1 MKRAILSLYIL
12 CLIIFSGYSQTV
24 SQAHQAIE
32 TVIEKGTFVEEITPE
47 NIKSF
52 PIGIHKTVGN
62 IPVTLAV
69 NNVVFDESYTEI
81 DVFVK
86 MELPEQVTLFFGAE
100 KLKFSYEGDF
110 IGNARLA
117 LLEDVNFPA
126 FSDNSLSIT
135 LKGGNDK
142 LVSKDISYVNITC
155 SGVEDFGLAVD
166 LIFSEQFLKPVD
178 SNGDIIVGEKLVTSF
193 KTQVADFED
202 IIVGVNLPA
211 FAVNGLDGYSFACE
225 NMVFDF
231 SQIRNDA
238 TVSYPTNY
246 AENYIGNTD
255 HNLWKGFYAEKI
267 SVTVPACFKEK
278 DNNKKLSFSA
288 NHLIIDEFGL
298 SGLFTASGPLLSYE
312 KGTASGWDFSVESFS
327 LELEANALKSS
338 SFTGNIGLPIGE
350 TGVNKLGYTGFFD
363 VYNNYYLSVDVE
375 NDLDFNV
382 LSATASIKKE
392 SYVKLQVL
400 DGQFRPEALLH
411 GNLNFNVS
419 SKSNTTP
426 KDTTDSAIKM
436 NGIEFQ
442 SMKLQ
447 TVVPYFSA
455 EYFGY
460 KGSAA
465 ISGIPISISELGLSS
480 TNTNLDFTCGVGI
493 VLGNIVSAETNL
505 TIRGNNEFIDNRLK
519 WKYDKFIL
527 NYLSVDA
534 TIAEVFSLKGQVN
547 MYDNDPTYGN
557 GFGGEL
563 YLGFHKVLEG
573 LNINARASFGKKD
586 DFEYWMTDARVEF
599 PGGIPCGPI
608 TLNGFSG
615 GASSKMKRLAANDG
629 TLTDT
634 YIPDK
639 NYGFGLKAG
648 VIASF
653 ASEDLVKA
661 EVIFEILFNKH
672 GGLNLIA
679 LYGNADFLKSVKT
692 DKLGKLGT
700 LKEKASGLM
709 DNITKIE
716 EDITKGNSKLL
727 ENLSSDKVRNP
738 QKTCSKLA
746 ESDEA
751 VIGMKANI
759 VMQYDFTNDSF
770 HAQLEMAVN
779 VADILYGS
787 GPNYS
792 AGKAVLHIDAK
803 EWYLHVG
810 TPSNPIA
817 LALGIENLASV
828 NASAYFMAGHN
839 IPNAPNPPRQ
849 VADILGTD
857 LASLDYMRDFN
868 ALNSGKGMAFG
879 SQLNIDTGDL
889 YFLIVYARFQAG
901 VGFDLM
907 LKDYEEAQCRGR
919 SGAVGINGW
928 YANGQSYAYLAG
940 ELGVGINL
948 FFIQTKVPIISGG
961 TATILQGMLPN
972 PTWLQGQLAVNFD
985 LLGGLVKGNI
995 GFKFELGEKCDL
1007 LRPGQSPLDS
1017 DVIADLQ
1024 PNNSSSVDVFVVPQV
1039 AFNIPIGKSFSF
1051 KQDKET
1057 IPMRIA
1063 LKNLT
1068 LTDAENK
1075 TVQGTLKWSDE
1086 KDKVSYYT
1094 EDVLMP
1100 QTTYT
1105 FNVTVSFEEFKEG
1118 KWNIVKTSGK
1128 ESTENRSLT
1137 FTTGDAPRS
1146 IPLHNINYM
1155 YPIKDQQCF
1164 YRSESS
1170 DGFVKLKQ
1178 GQDYLFVDTCK
1189 YVVEFIDK
1197 SNNKIVQ
1204 SSLTYNKGENI
1215 LQFSF
1220 PNGLRNKTDYNI
1232 SFKAIVS
1239 KEDNIIKA
1247 ANYRSISDIK
1257 VKENKADELSNEGDI
1272 IILSYDFRSS
1282 KYNKFSEKLDA
1293 INLEKPWYEKINST
1307 VYALGYS
1314 MINISEPF
1322 DIVEVIGN
1330 EYTDNNPV
1338 VTLVATGADDYYKSK
1353 ISPLYN
1359 QSFIS
1364 LNGARNDNF
1373 GRPPFKAILTNKYYV
1388 DDLQNGIYNY
1398 DRDVFPWLYE
1408 THVYY
1413 LKDWNYA
1420 RAKLIDK
1427 QCSGKI
1433 LTTQEQVLRGHF
1445 PLLPKGKYPVA
1456 VNYVLPN
1463 GKVSSSTT
1471 FYFKN
1476 EF

>member
-1 MKRAILSLYIL
+1 
-12 CLIIFSGYSQTV
+12 
-24 SQAHQAIE
+24 
-32 TVIEKGTFVEEITPE
+32 
-47 NIKSF
+47 
-52 PIGIHKTVGN
+52 
-62 IPVTLAV
+62 
-69 NNVVFDESYTEI
+69 
-81 DVFVK
+81 
-86 MELPEQVTLFFGAE
+86 
-100 KLKFSYEGDF
+100 
-110 IGNARLA
+110 
-117 LLEDVNFPA
+117 
-126 FSDNSLSIT
+126 
-135 LKGGNDK
+135 
-142 LVSKDISYVNITC
+142 
-155 SGVEDFGLAVD
+155 
-166 LIFSEQFLKPVD
+166 
-178 SNGDIIVGEKLVTSF
+178 
-193 KTQVADFED
+193 
-202 IIVGVNLPA
+202 
-211 FAVNGLDGYSFACE
+211 
-225 NMVFDF
+225 
-231 SQIRNDA
+231 
-238 TVSYPTNY
+238 
-246 AENYIGNTD
+246 
-255 HNLWKGFYAEKI
+255 
-267 SVTVPACFKEK
+267 
-278 DNNKKLSFSA
+278 
-288 NHLIIDEFGL
+288 
-298 SGLFTASGPLLSYE
+298 
-312 KGTASGWDFSVESFS
+312 
-327 LELEANALKSS
+327 
-338 SFTGNIGLPIGE
+338 
-350 TGVNKLGYTGFFD
+350 
-363 VYNNYYLSVDVE
+363 
-375 NDLDFNV
+375 
-382 LSATASIKKE
+382 
-392 SYVKLQVL
+392 
-400 DGQFRPEALLH
+400 
-411 GNLNFNVS
+411 
-419 SKSNTTP
+419 
-426 KDTTDSAIKM
+426 
-436 NGIEFQ
+436 
-442 SMKLQ
+442 
-447 TVVPYFSA
+447 
-455 EYFGY
+455 
-460 KGSAA
+460 
-465 ISGIPISISELGLSS
+465 
-480 TNTNLDFTCGVGI
+480 
-493 VLGNIVSAETNL
+493 
-505 TIRGNNEFIDNRLK
+505 
-519 WKYDKFIL
+519 
-527 NYLSVDA
+527 
-534 TIAEVFSLKGQVN
+534 
-547 MYDNDPTYGN
+547 
-557 GFGGEL
+557 
-563 YLGFHKVLEG
+563 
-573 LNINARASFGKKD
+573 
-586 DFEYWMTDARVEF
+586 
-599 PGGIPCGPI
+599 
-608 TLNGFSG
+608 
-615 GASSKMKRLAANDG
+615 
-629 TLTDT
+629 
-634 YIPDK
+634 
-639 NYGFGLKAG
+639 
-648 VIASF
+648 
-653 ASEDLVKA
+653 
-661 EVIFEILFNKH
+661 
-672 GGLNLIA
+672 
-679 LYGNADFLKSVKT
+679 
-692 DKLGKLGT
+692 
-700 LKEKASGLM
+700 
-709 DNITKIE
+709 
-716 EDITKGNSKLL
+716 
-727 ENLSSDKVRNP
+727 
-738 QKTCSKLA
+738 
-746 ESDEA
+746 
-751 VIGMKANI
+751 
-759 VMQYDFTNDSF
+759 
-770 HAQLEMAVN
+770 
-779 VADILYGS
+779 
-787 GPNYS
+787 
-792 AGKAVLHIDAK
+792 
-803 EWYLHVG
+803 
-810 TPSNPIA
+810 
-817 LALGIENLASV
+817 
-828 NASAYFMAGHN
+828 
-839 IPNAPNPPRQ
+839 
-849 VADILGTD
+849 
-857 LASLDYMRDFN
+857 
-868 ALNSGKGMAFG
+868 
-879 SQLNIDTGDL
+879 
-889 YFLIVYARFQAG
+889 
-901 VGFDLM
+901 
-907 LKDYEEAQCRGR
+907 
-919 SGAVGINGW
+919 
-928 YANGQSYAYLAG
+928 
-940 ELGVGINL
+940 
-948 FFIQTKVPIISGG
+948 
-961 TATILQGMLPN
+961 MLPN

-1204 SSLTYNKGENI
+1204 SSLTYNKGENT

-1433 LTTQEQVLRGHF
+1433 LTIQEQVLRGHF
-1445 PLLPKGKYPVA
+1445 PLLPKGKYPIA

>member
-436 NGIEFQ
+436 SGIEFQ
-442 SMKLQ
+442 SMKIQ

-460 KGSAA
+460 KGSAS
-465 ISGIPISISELGLSS
+465 ITGIPISITELGISS
-480 TNTNLDFTCGVGI
+480 TETNLDFTCGVGI
-493 VLGNIVSAETNL
+493 VLSNIVSAETNL
-505 TIRGNNEFIDNRLK
+505 TIRGNNELIDNRLK
-519 WKYDKFIL
+519 WTYDKFIL

-534 TIAEVFSLKGQVN
+534 TIAEVFSLKGQIN

-563 YLGFHKVLEG
+563 YLGFNKVLEG

-586 DFEYWMTDARVEF
+586 DFEYWMADARAEF

-615 GASSKMKRLAANDG
+615 GASSKMKRLASNNG
-629 TLTDT
+629 TLTDS

-661 EVIFEILFNKH
+661 EVTFEILFNRY

-679 LYGNADFLKSVKT
+679 LYGNASFLQNMSA
-692 DKLGKLGT
+692 GKLGE
-700 LKEKASGLM
+700 LSEKAGALLEKV
-709 DNITKIE
+709 TAKE
-716 EDITKGNSKLL
+716 QEITKGNAKLL
-727 ENLSSDKVRNP
+727 ERLGEQKAKNP
-738 QKTCSKLA
+738 QKACSDLIVA
-746 ESDEA
+746 EEKID
-751 VIGMKANI
+751 GMKANI
-759 VMQYDFTNDSF
+759 VMQYDFTNNSL
-770 HAQLEMAVN
+770 HAQLDMAVN
-779 VADILYGS
+779 VVQIIYGT

-792 AGKAVLHIDAK
+792 AGKAVLHIAPQ
-803 EWYLHVG
+803 EWFLHVG

-817 LALGIENLASV
+817 LAIGIENLISV

-839 IPNAPNPPRQ
+839 IPNAPNPPKQ

-879 SQLNIDTGDL
+879 TQFSLDTGDL

-901 VGFDLM
+901 IGFDLM
-907 LKDYEEAQCRGR
+907 LKDYEESQCRGR

-928 YANGQSYAYLAG
+928 YANGQTYAYLAG

-948 FFIQTKVPIISGG
+948 FFINTKIPIIKGG

-972 PTWLQGQLAVNFD
+972 PTWLHGQLGIHFD

-995 GFKFELGEKCDL
+995 GFKFEIGEKCNL

-1075 TVQGTLKWSDE
+1075 TVPGTLKWNDE

-1094 EDVLMP
+1094 EDVLLP

-1197 SNNKIVQ
+1197 SNNKVVQ
-1204 SSLTYNKGENI
+1204 SNLTYNIGENV
-1215 LQFSF
+1215 LYFSI

-1239 KEDNIIKA
+1239 KDDDIIKT

-1314 MINISEPF
+1314 MTNISEPF

-1338 VTLVATGADDYYKSK
+1338 VTLVATGTDDYYKNK
-1353 ISPLYN
+1353 INPLYN
-1359 QSFIS
+1359 QSSIS
-1364 LNGARNDNF
+1364 LIGVRNDKF
-1373 GRPPFKAILTNKYYV
+1373 GRPPFDAILTNNYYV
-1388 DDLQNGIYNY
+1388 DDLKNGIYNY

-1408 THVYY
+1408 AHVYY
-1413 LKDWNYA
+1413 LKDWNYV

-1456 VNYVLPN
+1456 INYVLPN